1 MPVLPTFVNSL
12 ACKLCFDC
20 DIVHVNSYHF
30 SKVNYWNIDFPQI
43 LFKFQLHL
51 VPEI

>member
-1 MPVLPTFVNSL
+1 MSVFHLMCHIEINTQPH
-12 ACKLCFDC
+12 K
-20 DIVHVNSYHF
+20 F

-51 VPEI
+51 VPEN